1 MRLDAYL
8 KEKGMTQ
15 AAFGATLTPPAS
27 QSLVSQ
33 WIRGSTRI
41 TLAQALDIEA
51 KTSGD
56 VSPHDCAGH
65 YAGASA
71 DQVPA

>member
-8 KEKGMTQ
+8 KERGMTQ
-15 AAFGATLTPPAS
+15 AAFGATLTPSAS

-51 KTSGD
+51 KTSGA
-56 VSPHDCAGH
+56 VTPHDCASH
-65 YAGASA
+65 YAGSS
-71 DQVPA
+71 DQVAA

>member
-1 MRLDAYL
+1 MRIDAYL

-15 AAFGATLTPPAS
+15 AAFGATLVPAAS

-41 TLAQALDIEA
+41 TLQQALDIEA
-51 KTSGD
+51 KTSGA
-56 VSPHDCAGH
+56 VTPHDCASH
-65 YAGASA
+65 YVGNSE
-71 DQVPA
+71 QVAA